1 MTAIQ
6 CDFTNENAFLSAK
19 SFLNNFIT
27 FKYETST
34 RLFLTFIQIIFLQIK
49 LLSSLRLC
57 MSQFYLFLNDV
68 NKCGIKY

>member
-57 MSQFYLFLNDV
+57 M
-68 NKCGIKY
+68 